1 MTTTTV
7 APVIGS
13 TVRYDLASGDSYIG
27 EIVSVHGDLV
37 TLANY
42 SVWYDDAT
50 APYRSA
56 SADDEV
62 RFRIDA
68 KTVICTH

>member
-1 MTTTTV
+1 MTTTTI

-13 TVRYDLASGDSYIG
+13 TVRYDLTSGDSYIG
-27 EIVSVHGDLV
+27 EIASVHGDLV

-42 SVWYDDAT
+42 SAWYADAD
-50 APYRSA
+50 APYQSGHP
-56 SADDEV
+56 DDEV

-68 KTVICTH
+68 RTVVSNF